1 MHGAAFDSLLL
12 GETGRFLCLEHLLV
26 LHAEREIRLMIFT
39 LVRYLHK
46 SLPLLLIQVLL
57 LDHILARA
65 SRRVDGAVGG
75 HFNTTLC
82 YDEVGCLLW

>member
-1 MHGAAFDSLLL
+1 LHGAAFDSLLL

-39 LVRYLHK
+39 LVRYLHE

-65 SRRVDGAVGG
+65 SRRVDSAVGG
-75 HFNTTLC
+75 HFYTTLC

>member
-12 GETGRFLCLEHLLV
+12 VETCRFLCLEHLLV
-26 LHAEREIRLMIFT
+26 LHAKREIRLMIFT
-39 LVRYLHK
+39 LVRYLHE

-75 HFNTTLC
+75 HFYTTLC